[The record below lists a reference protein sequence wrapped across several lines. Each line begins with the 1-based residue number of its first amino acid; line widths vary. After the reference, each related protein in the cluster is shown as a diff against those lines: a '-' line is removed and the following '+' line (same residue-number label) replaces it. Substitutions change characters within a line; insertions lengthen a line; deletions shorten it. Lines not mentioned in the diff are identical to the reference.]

1 MMILVNI
8 FLNIFLIVLFNSNKK
23 YERSEKNIEI
33 YDIMIVQTWFII
45 SMQSVKLIFLG
56 HLNTYVDLV
65 LALASNVLSFVVLI
79 NALRISLHRRN
90 MRR

>member
-1 MMILVNI
+1 MTLVNI
-8 FLNIFLIVLFNSNKK
+8 FLNIFLIILFNSNKK
-23 YERSEKNIEI
+23 YERSEKNIGI

-56 HLNTYVDLV
+56 RLNPYVDLA

>member
-1 MMILVNI
+1 MMTLVNI
-8 FLNIFLIVLFNSNKK
+8 FLNIFLIILFNSNRK
-23 YERSEKNIEI
+23 YERSEKNIGI

-56 HLNTYVDLV
+56 HLNPYVDLV

-79 NALRISLHRRN
+79 NALRISLHRYN

>member
-1 MMILVNI
+1 MTLVNI
-8 FLNIFLIVLFNSNKK
+8 FLNIFLIILFNSNKK
-23 YERSEKNIEI
+23 YERSEKNIGI

-56 HLNTYVDLV
+56 QLNPYVDLV

-79 NALRISLHRRN
+79 NALRISLHRYN